1 MSGNAPTYHR
11 PAPSIFSKLDQYHCK
26 CMVVQSVKVSA
37 QSDSRGRAQ
46 LHQGQ
51 GERMS
56 KKGHL
61 APEMTVNPFS
71 PTIFLFIT
79 LLLLVNHLFIN
90 NLFKLHQNQAKTYL
104 SFFTKVVNIL
114 QYFYDNNKV
123 RNLFDYLFKSRY
135 FYKVL
140 WWFYKCFS
148 DKSCSI

>member
-11 PAPSIFSKLDQYHCK
+11 PAPSIFSKL
-26 CMVVQSVKVSA
+26 VQSVKVSA
-37 QSDSRGRAQ
+37 QKVQ
-46 LHQGQ
+46 Q
-51 GERMS
+51 GESAIAPRS
-56 KKGHL
+56 RWTDVTKKGHL
-61 APEMTVNPFS
+61 APEMTVNPFPS
-71 PTIFLFIT
+71 TTFLFIT

-114 QYFYDNNKV
+114 QYFYDNNKG